1 MDKHQMAETVY
12 GTDDA
17 NMVMSEKVKVVK
29 IKKTSSVN
37 QRKKINM
44 TRKKTAHHE
53 LALLGGVS
61 AMVRELGGSAL

>member
-29 IKKTSSVN
+29 IKKLPV
-37 QRKKINM
+37 
-44 TRKKTAHHE
+44 
-53 LALLGGVS
+53 
-61 AMVRELGGSAL
+61 